1 MEKVAPQKFPE
12 RCQRQSLLIKACPQ
26 MSLEQGENPE
36 RSQTKLDT
44 NLSFYLLFKTS
55 VGKNKQ
61 TVREAEPEKNC
72 FSSFWLSS
80 SEESENREIH
90 GDELQKT
97 TEISVQKNG
106 STCKL

>member
-1 MEKVAPQKFPE
+1 
-12 RCQRQSLLIKACPQ
+12 

-36 RSQTKLDT
+36 RSQTKLEDT

-61 TVREAEPEKNC
+61 TVRETEPEKNC

-90 GDELQKT
+90 GDELQKM
-97 TEISVQKNG
+97 TEISMQKN
-106 STCKL
+106 